1 MRRQTSARGGDTI
14 LSYCPCYALPLY
26 FQTSRLDTVSRKRSI
41 QIMTS
46 LVTGATGFIGRHLVA
61 QLRERGERV
70 RALVRDEAKKRLY
83 LQEDEETLVGDACD
97 MGLIREAIDEADIVY
112 HCAAAHSTAPVEE
125 IRRTNLASVKTLFD
139 LVREERSAARIVLM
153 SSINVLGNVNFENAN
168 EDAPRRRTNDLHVD
182 LKIAAEEL
190 AEREISGGGNIIVL
204 RPGLVYG
211 PGDHNL
217 QKLAHAIYVGKF
229 RFIGSRDN
237 VVPLVHVSDMSQ
249 AMILAGH
256 ASISASR
263 WYNITDGSRT
273 TIGQLVGGMA
283 NVIGSPEPKRV
294 MPAIVPRLANSV
306 CGLMGRKGP
315 VSPSALRFLGTSRHV
330 DIRRARSQLGF
341 DPRVGIAEGLQ
352 GMASWLREA
361 TAAESAA

>member
-1 MRRQTSARGGDTI
+1 
-14 LSYCPCYALPLY
+14 
-26 FQTSRLDTVSRKRSI
+26 
-41 QIMTS
+41 MTS

-61 QLRERGERV
+61 QLRLQGERV
-70 RALVRDEAKKRLY
+70 RALVRDESKKRLY
-83 LQEDEETLVGDACD
+83 LEEDEETLVGDACD
-97 MGLIREAIDEADIVY
+97 EALVREAIDGADIIY
-112 HCAAAHSTAPVEE
+112 HCAAAHSSAPLDE
-125 IRRTNLASVKTLFD
+125 IRRTNLTSVQILFST
-139 LVREERSAARIVLM
+139 VREARSSARIVLM
-153 SSINVLGNVNFENAN
+153 SSINVLGSVNYENAT
-168 EDAPRRRTNDLHVD
+168 EAMPRRRTNDLHVD
-182 LKIAAEEL
+182 LKSAAEEL
-190 AEREISGGGNIIVL
+190 AEREIAGGANIVVL

-229 RFIGSRDN
+229 RYIGSRDN

-256 ASISASR
+256 ASPTASR

-283 NVIGSPEPKRV
+283 SVMGTPEPTRV

-306 CGLMGRKGP
+306 CGLLGRKGP

-330 DIRRARSQLGF
+330 DIRRARSELGF
-341 DPRVGIAEGLQ
+341 DPRVGVADGLQ
-352 GMASWLREA
+352 GMASWLRE
-361 TAAESAA
+361 TIAAGFPA

>member
-1 MRRQTSARGGDTI
+1 MRQ
-14 LSYCPCYALPLY
+14 
-26 FQTSRLDTVSRKRSI
+26 
-41 QIMTS
+41 
-46 LVTGATGFIGRHLVA
+46 
-61 QLRERGERV
+61 
-70 RALVRDEAKKRLY
+70 
-83 LQEDEETLVGDACD
+83 
-97 MGLIREAIDEADIVY
+97 AIDGVDIIY
-112 HCAAAHSTAPVEE
+112 HCAAAHSTAPAEE
-125 IRRTNLASVKTLFD
+125 IRRTNLTSVKTLFD
-139 LVREERSAARIVLM
+139 AVREAKSSARIVLM
-153 SSINVLGNVNFENAN
+153 SSINVLGSVNYENGN
-168 EDAPRRRTNDLHVD
+168 EDLPRRRTNDEHVD

-190 AEREISGGGNIIVL
+190 AEREIAGGLNIIVL

-217 QKLAHAIYVGKF
+217 QKLAHAISRGKF

-237 VVPLVHVSDMSQ
+237 IVPLVHVSDMSQ

-256 ASISASR
+256 ATSATSR
-263 WYNITDGSRT
+263 GYNITDGSRT
-273 TIGQLVGGMA
+273 TIGQLVGDMA
-283 NVIGSPEPKRV
+283 EVMGCPEPKRV

-306 CGLMGRKGP
+306 CGLLGRNGP

-330 DIRRARSQLGF
+330 DIRRARTELGF

>member
-1 MRRQTSARGGDTI
+1 M
-14 LSYCPCYALPLY
+14 
-26 FQTSRLDTVSRKRSI
+26 
-41 QIMTS
+41 
-46 LVTGATGFIGRHLVA
+46 
-61 QLRERGERV
+61 
-70 RALVRDEAKKRLY
+70 
-83 LQEDEETLVGDACD
+83 
-97 MGLIREAIDEADIVY
+97 
-112 HCAAAHSTAPVEE
+112 
-125 IRRTNLASVKTLFD
+125 KTLFD
-139 LVREERSAARIVLM
+139 AVREAKSGTRIVLM
-153 SSINVLGNVNFENAN
+153 SSINVLGSVNYENAN
-168 EDAPRRRTNDLHVD
+168 EDAPRRSSNDEHVD
-182 LKIAAEEL
+182 LKIAAEKL

-237 VVPLVHVSDMSQ
+237 IVPLVHVSDMSQ

-256 ASISASR
+256 APISASR

-273 TIGQLVGGMA
+273 TIGQLVGGLAGVM
-283 NVIGSPEPKRV
+283 GCPEPKRV

-306 CGLMGRKGP
+306 CGLLGRNGP
-315 VSPSALRFLGTSRHV
+315 VSPGALRFLGTSRHV
-330 DIRRARSQLGF
+330 DIRQARAELGF
-341 DPRVGIAEGLQ
+341 NPRVGFAEGLQ